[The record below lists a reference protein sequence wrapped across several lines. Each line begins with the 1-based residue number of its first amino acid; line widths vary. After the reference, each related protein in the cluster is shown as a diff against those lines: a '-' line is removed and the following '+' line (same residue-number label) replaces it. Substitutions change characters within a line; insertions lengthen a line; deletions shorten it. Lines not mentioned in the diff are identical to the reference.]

1 LIETMNDAQILVAAA
16 ILMAPFGLLIIA
28 ANLRR
33 SNERHLRK
41 LKERADKKTKTNIR

>member
-1 LIETMNDAQILVAAA
+1 MIMNDAHLLLAAA

-33 SNERHLRK
+33 SNQRRLRK
-41 LKERADKKTKTNIR
+41 MKQRADIKRNYHIR